1 MRVTNV
7 DSLSA
12 YFDRLISE
20 KIKWYFFDKD
30 GKEEEAIDL
39 LNKIIQESS
48 SSNLSV
54 EDWDQVKKAKNILN
68 DL

>member
-1 MRVTNV
+1 M
-7 DSLSA
+7 L
-12 YFDRLISE
+12 
-20 KIKWYFFDKD
+20 KD

-48 SSNLSV
+48 SNNLSV

>member
-1 MRVTNV
+1 M
-7 DSLSA
+7 L
-12 YFDRLISE
+12 
-20 KIKWYFFDKD
+20 KD

-39 LNKIIQESS
+39 LNKIIQESF